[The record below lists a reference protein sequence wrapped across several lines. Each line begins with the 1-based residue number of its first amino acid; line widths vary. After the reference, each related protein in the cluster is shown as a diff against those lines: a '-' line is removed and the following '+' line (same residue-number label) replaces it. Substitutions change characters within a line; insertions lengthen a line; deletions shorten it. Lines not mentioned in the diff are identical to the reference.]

1 MNIIADLVANG
12 LAGSSEED
20 RRARAW
26 SMLGI
31 LIGGINVA
39 RAMKSTKASEE
50 VAEAI
55 KTAAIKAAGRARR
68 VAMPHK
74 P

>member
-1 MNIIADLVANG
+1 MSKIAALVAQG
-12 LAGSSEED
+12 LAGDSDEE

-31 LIGGINVA
+31 LIGGINIA

-50 VAEAI
+50 VADAI
-55 KTAAIKAAGRARR
+55 KAAAIKAAGSTRDNQG
-68 VAMPHK
+68 V
-74 P
+74 